1 VYNDIETIVRKEIKM
16 LTLIAAFLIVVI
28 VALVATA
35 QRWEK
40 SLICNVIET
49 CGLDGEALI

>member
-1 VYNDIETIVRKEIKM
+1 M

-28 VALVATA
+28 VALIATA

-40 SLICNVIET
+40 DRLCNVVET